1 MKDEKRKNS
10 RSIISFPI
18 ECNILPGTAY
28 FYTVTKDLSVGGVRI
43 LSDEFLT
50 KNNPLK
56 LNINL
61 IDKVLGVKAKVV
73 WCNKERASDRY
84 SAGLE
89 FIEIADENKNHL
101 NSILE

>member
-1 MKDEKRKNS
+1 MKEDKRKNL
-10 RSIISFPI
+10 RSLISFPI
-18 ECNILPGTAY
+18 ECSILPSKEY

-43 LSDEFLT
+43 LSDDFLS
-50 KNNPLK
+50 KNNCLK

-73 WCNKERASDRY
+73 WCNKERVSDRY

-89 FIEIADENKNHL
+89 FVEMPEENKTYL
-101 NSILE
+101 NSIVE

>member
-1 MKDEKRKNS
+1 MKDEKRRNQ
-10 RSIISFPI
+10 RSSISFPI
-18 ECNILPGTAY
+18 ECNVLPGKDY

-43 LSDEFLT
+43 LSDDFLS
-50 KNNPLK
+50 KNNCLK

-73 WCNKERASDRY
+73 WCNKERACERY

-89 FIEIADENKNHL
+89 FLEIADDCKNHL
-101 NSILE
+101 SSIIE